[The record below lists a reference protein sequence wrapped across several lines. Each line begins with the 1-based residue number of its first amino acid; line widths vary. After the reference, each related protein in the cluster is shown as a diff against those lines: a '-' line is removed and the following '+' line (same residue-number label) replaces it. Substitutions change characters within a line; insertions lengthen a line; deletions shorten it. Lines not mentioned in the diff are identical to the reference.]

1 MMDIQQ
7 DIGTGTIR
15 LTDYL
20 PPTAVVWEWVT
31 GAVVAF
37 VVVQVW
43 KSHLRSRELPPK
55 TRRCGLSRIEMSMYT
70 IIIATVANILNLAV
84 LHEYVLA
91 KAIVYGLQ
99 GGILAPLVITA
110 LLAALE
116 VFAPTMRHKL
126 SQDRR
131 ERNQAPPGQDRRDDT
146 TRFL

>member
-1 MMDIQQ
+1 MSIQN
-7 DIGTGTIR
+7 DIGTGAIR

-20 PPTAVVWEWVT
+20 PPTAVVWEWT
-31 GAVVAF
+31 IGAVVAF
-37 VVVQVW
+37 VVVQMW
-43 KSHLRSRELPPK
+43 KSHLRSRELPPQ
-55 TRRCGLSRIEMSMYT
+55 TRRRGLSRIEMSMYT
-70 IIIATVANILNLAV
+70 IAIAAAANILNLAV
-84 LHEYVLA
+84 LHEYVPA
-91 KAIVYGLQ
+91 KAVVYGLQ

-131 ERNQAPPGQDRRDDT
+131 ERNQASPGQDRRDDT